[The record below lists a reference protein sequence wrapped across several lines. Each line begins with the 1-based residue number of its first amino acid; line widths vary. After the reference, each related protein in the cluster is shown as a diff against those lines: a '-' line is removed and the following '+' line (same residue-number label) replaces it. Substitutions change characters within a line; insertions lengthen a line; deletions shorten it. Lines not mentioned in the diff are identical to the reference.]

1 MYDGMVV
8 TNLIRVAK
16 DGFYDLDTGSSDVTK
31 VIAKNKL
38 LQVPEG
44 VTGT

>member
-1 MYDGMVV
+1 MVL
-8 TNLIRVAK
+8 TDLIRVVK
-16 DGFYDLDTGSSDVTK
+16 DGFYDRDTGRSDVTK
-31 VIAKNKL
+31 VIAANKL